1 MLDEYKKCI
10 EACYLCA
17 TACDNCAASCLD
29 EENLEMMRECIKL
42 AFRRSRDLLWQLN
55 SIDTPIRGAAFPF
68 RTQEG
73 EDHESSNLQRSL

>member
-29 EENLEMMRECIKL
+29 EENLWIGPYISIHFL
-42 AFRRSRDLLWQLN
+42 SLN
-55 SIDTPIRGAAFPF
+55 P
-68 RTQEG
+68 
-73 EDHESSNLQRSL
+73 